1 MGVDMPKLES
11 VRDDVIEFVLTN
23 FVTDFDRGS
32 LPLDES
38 LVELGVLDSYA
49 VVELVS
55 FLEER
60 WSISIPDADITRE
73 KMGSI
78 VKMANLVVAILRRES
93 E

>member
-1 MGVDMPKLES
+1 MGEDMPKVES
-11 VRDDVIEFVLTN
+11 VRDDIIEFVLTN

-38 LVELGVLDSYA
+38 LVEIGVLDSYA

-60 WSISIPDADITRE
+60 WSIPIPDADITRE

-78 VKMANLVVAILRRES
+78 DKMANLVVAILRTKS

>member
-1 MGVDMPKLES
+1 MGWDMPKLEN
-11 VRDDVIEFVLTN
+11 VRDDIIEFVLTN
-23 FVTDFDRGS
+23 FVTDFVRGS
-32 LPLDES
+32 LPLDKS

-78 VKMANLVVAILRRES
+78 VKMANLVVAILRKES